1 LSQAA
6 LTGRAGEQNVAGWRR
21 WWPDAA
27 ALGVLALVLGVF
39 FAPVLFQGRSMPEGG
54 GDLAGFLY
62 PLYNYTVDSLRA
74 GRIPLWNPFLYS
86 GSPFLADIQ
95 TATFYPL
102 TLAQVLLPGAV
113 DYRRL
118 EMLSIFHF
126 WLAGALMYAL
136 LRVWFRPALS
146 RWAALPGAVA
156 FALSDLFFT
165 HFGNLNLIAS
175 AAWLPLILLGAR
187 LGGGPGILIGA
198 TALALS
204 ALAGH
209 TQPVLHS
216 LLALAL
222 YGVFALAVAAWAA
235 WRKRGAEGL
244 VDWGLPDAPTTPGQS
259 ARLTLVTLLGI
270 TALGL
275 GLAALT
281 LAPAYELTG
290 LTRRASFT
298 YADAA
303 LYSLPVQGVIGLVAP
318 HLHGRGPAGFWADWP
333 RVEVGYVGVLTLLL
347 AAVGLTRGRRA
358 TFWALLGA
366 LGLLLAL
373 GPATPLHEWFYRFVP
388 GMAQLRAPA
397 RLILLVDIGLAALA
411 ALGLDTLLRAPRR
424 VHAWLAAAVAVALG
438 LWLLVAWQ
446 GLPALGRP
454 TLAQLATAQR
464 GLWQAALL
472 LGASVA
478 LIALAAWGRLRGA
491 WLGGLAVALLAVD
504 LLAQGYGVDVG
515 TADPTANY
523 AHPAAIEFLKSD
535 ASQYRIEVRS
545 ESWGAWPPNLSL
557 LRGIEDVGGI
567 YNPLQVADYQL
578 YFESL
583 TDRATRLY
591 DFLNAKYV
599 IGPKD
604 FALPWDRFA
613 PVFDA
618 DPEVNIY
625 LNRAALPRAQV
636 VYRSRVI
643 PDSAGQ
649 FAALRAPGFD
659 PAQEVILGGGEA
671 LAGPNAGNGVT
682 FADYQP
688 ERIIVDVDAAADGYV
703 VFSEVA
709 YPGWQAM
716 VDGVPV
722 PIERANFA
730 FRAVRVPPGTH
741 RVELVFEPTTW
752 RLGLA
757 ISLASVAALLGVA
770 WWAWRA
776 HRQRRM
782 MTVASISSVVSAR
795 DTKAQRRERRAL
807 SLGCVSVWSWCPWR
821 CIRAEQLPYRVAAI
835 LLLSLVAACA
845 PTPPPTPTATS
856 PAPTTPPTAAPPTAT
871 PSATPALT
879 AQVFLPVLP
888 AAPTAARTPTPA
900 PTLDPRAPR
909 PLPTAISLGRDCAG
923 LIVARDGGFWRDGR
937 PWTFVGTNL
946 SYLSKL
952 PLDAIDEAFAALA
965 ADGVTVVRT
974 WILPGHDLDH
984 LDSALALGRKHGLR
998 FVVTF
1003 DDFWHIDRGQ
1013 PLFGE
1018 AYRQTY
1024 EAHLQRVVSRLKD
1037 RPEVFM
1043 WQLMNEPS
1051 CGPEGMSAECRA
1063 RMVAW
1068 AEAGA
1073 KLVRSQDSCRPLAV
1087 GLLGIWVPDAVQEE
1101 HFARMAHIPGVDT
1114 MTLHRAAGGDFDD
1127 LLKRHMGVVLEKAMP
1142 LVWGE
1147 IYEKAYDG
1155 GCQELPDDAVRR
1167 RARTIRRDLAR
1178 SFDAGVDG
1186 YLLWQYA
1193 YGQLRVN
1200 GKLEYFCG
1208 EYDYERDDPVW
1219 VVLRAFDLPTPR

>member
-1 LSQAA
+1 MNQVAA
-6 LTGRAGEQNVAGWRR
+6 VTRVGEQGAAGWRR
-21 WWPDAA
+21 WLPDAA
-27 ALGVLALVLGVF
+27 ALGVLALVIGVF
-39 FAPVLFQGRSMPEGG
+39 FAPVLFQGRFMPEGG

-62 PLYNYTVDSLRA
+62 PLYNHTVDSLRA

-95 TATFYPL
+95 TAVLYPL
-102 TLAQVLLPGAV
+102 TLLQAVLPGPV

-118 EMLSIFHF
+118 EILSIFHF
-126 WLAGALMYAL
+126 WLAGALTYAL

-146 RWAALPGAVA
+146 RWAALLGALA
-156 FALSDLFFT
+156 FPLSDLFFT

-187 LGGGPGILIGA
+187 LGGVPGVVIGGG
-198 TALALS
+198 ALALS

-209 TQPVLHS
+209 TQPLMHS
-216 LLALAL
+216 LLALAV
-222 YGVFALAVAAWAA
+222 YGAFSLAVAAWAA
-235 WRKRGAEGL
+235 WRKRDPADLAG
-244 VDWGLPDAPTTPGQS
+244 WGLPGAPTTPGQA
-259 ARLTLVTLLGI
+259 ARVTLATLLGI

-281 LAPAYELTG
+281 VLPAYELTG

-303 LYSLPVQGVIGLVAP
+303 LYSLPVEGVVGMVAP
-318 HLHGRGPAGFWADWP
+318 HLHGRGPGGFWADWP

-358 TFWALLGA
+358 VFWAALAL

-373 GPATPLHEWFYRFVP
+373 GPATPVHEWFYRYVP

-397 RLILLVDIGLAALA
+397 RLILLVDMGLASLA

-424 VHAWLAAAVAVALG
+424 VYAWLATGVALA
-438 LWLLVAWQ
+438 LVVWLLIAWQ
-446 GLPALGRP
+446 ALPALGRP
-454 TLAQLATAQR
+454 NATQLAAAQR
-464 GLWQAALL
+464 ALGQAVLL
-472 LGASVA
+472 LGAGVA
-478 LIALAAWGRLRGA
+478 LVALAVWGRLRGA
-491 WLGGLAVALLAVD
+491 WLGGLAVLLLAAD
-504 LLAQGYGVDVG
+504 LVMQGYGVDVG

-523 AHPAAIEFLKSD
+523 DHPAAVDFLKRD
-535 ASQYRIEVRS
+535 ASQYRIEVRP
-545 ESWGAWPPNLSL
+545 ESWGAWAPNLSL

-583 TDRATRLY
+583 TDRASHLY

-618 DPEVNIY
+618 DPQVNIY
-625 LNRAALPRAQV
+625 LNKAALPRAQV
-636 VYRSRVI
+636 VYRSQVI
-643 PDSAGQ
+643 ADSAAQ
-649 FAALRAPGFD
+649 FAALHAAGFD
-659 PAQEVILGGGEA
+659 PTREVILGGGDA
-671 LAGPNAGNGVT
+671 LAGSSDGGAVT

-688 ERIIVDVDAAADGYV
+688 ERIVVDVEAAADGYV
-703 VFSEVA
+703 VFSEVT
-709 YPGWQAM
+709 YPGWRAT
-716 VDGVPV
+716 VDGAPA

-730 FRAVRVPPGTH
+730 FRAVRVATGTH
-741 RVELVFEPTTW
+741 RVELLFEPTTW
-752 RLGLA
+752 RLGLGISA
-757 ISLASVAALLGVA
+757 VSLLALIGAVWWGWRARRGDTAKSIAPVSLAEGRHGAADRSVTRLCGQPAG
-770 WWAWRA
+770 
-776 HRQRRM
+776 
-782 MTVASISSVVSAR
+782 
-795 DTKAQRRERRAL
+795 AL
-807 SLGCVSVWSWCPWR
+807 STRPGRFGPGR
-821 CIRAEQLPYRVAAI
+821 P
-835 LLLSLVAACA
+835 LLLLLPLLLAACA
-845 PTPPPTPTATS
+845 PPSLPPPSPPLTPTA
-856 PAPTTPPTAAPPTAT
+856 AATAAPTAIPPTVT
-871 PSATPALT
+871 PSPTLAVT
-879 AQVFLPVLP
+879 AQVFLPALP
-888 AAPTAARTPTPA
+888 AAPTAAPSLTPA
-900 PTLDPRAPR
+900 PTRDPHLPR
-909 PLPTAISLGRDCAG
+909 PLPTAIGLGPDCAG
-923 LIVARDGGFWRDGR
+923 LIVAREGQFWRDGQ

-952 PLDAIDEAFAALA
+952 PLDAIDEAFAHLA
-965 ADGVTVVRT
+965 ANGVTVVRT
-974 WILPGHDLDH
+974 WMLPGHDLDH
-984 LDSALALGRKHGLR
+984 LDKALALGRKYNLR

-1003 DDFWHIDRGQ
+1003 DDFWHIDRRQ
-1013 PLFGE
+1013 PLFDD
-1018 AYRQTY
+1018 AYRQAY
-1024 EAHLQRVVSRLKD
+1024 EAHAQRVLSRFRD

-1073 KLVRSQDSCRPLAV
+1073 RLVRSQDTCRPLAV
-1087 GLLGIWVPDAVQEE
+1087 GLLGIWVPDAVQEA
-1101 HFARMAHIPGVDT
+1101 HFERMAHIPGVDT
-1114 MTLHRAAGGDFDD
+1114 MTLHRAAGGDFED
-1127 LLKRHMGVVLEKAMP
+1127 LLRRHMGAALDGKMP

-1155 GCQELPDDAVRR
+1155 GCQELPNNAVRR
-1167 RARTIRRDLAR
+1167 RARTVRRDLER

-1200 GKLEYFCG
+1200 GALEYFCG
-1208 EYDYERDDPVW
+1208 EYDYESDDPVW
-1219 VVLRAFDLPTPR
+1219 AVLHDFDLPTPR

>member
-1 LSQAA
+1 MSQAA
-6 LTGRAGEQNVAGWRR
+6 AKAGEQSAIGWRR
-21 WWPDAA
+21 WLPDAA
-27 ALGVLALVLGVF
+27 ALGVLALVIGAF
-39 FAPVLFQGRSMPEGG
+39 FAPILFQGRYMPEGG

-95 TATFYPL
+95 TAVFYPL
-102 TLAQVLLPGAV
+102 TLLQALLPGAV
-113 DYRRL
+113 EYRRL
-118 EMLSIFHF
+118 ELLSVFHF

-146 RWAALPGAVA
+146 RWAALLGAVA
-156 FALSDLFFT
+156 FGLSDLFFT

-187 LGGGPGILIGA
+187 LGGGPGIVIGA
-198 TALALS
+198 GALALS

-209 TQPVLHS
+209 TQPLLHS
-216 LLALAL
+216 LLALTL
-222 YGVFALAVAAWAA
+222 YGAFALAVAAWAA
-235 WRKRGAEGL
+235 WRKRGAEDLAG
-244 VDWGLPDAPTTPGQS
+244 WGLPDAPMISGQS
-259 ARLTLVTLLGI
+259 VRVTLVTLLGI
-270 TALGL
+270 IVLGL

-281 LAPAYELTG
+281 VLPAYELTG
-290 LTRRASFT
+290 LTRRASFS

-318 HLHGRGPAGFWADWP
+318 HLHGRGPGGFWADWP

-358 TFWALLGA
+358 AFWVLLAG

-397 RLILLVDIGLAALA
+397 RLILLVDMGLAALA

-424 VHAWLAAAVAVALG
+424 VHAWLAAGVAVILVV
-438 LWLLVAWQ
+438 WLFVAWQ
-446 GLPALGRP
+446 GLPRIGRP
-454 TLAQLATAQR
+454 NAVQLAAAQQA
-464 GLWQAALL
+464 LWQAALL
-472 LGASVA
+472 LGTGVA
-478 LIALAAWGRLRGA
+478 LIALAVWGRLRGA
-491 WLGGLAVALLAVD
+491 WLGGLAVLLLALD
-504 LLAQGYGVDVG
+504 LVIQGYGVDVG

-523 AHPAAIEFLKSD
+523 DHPAALAFLKGD
-535 ASQYRIEVRS
+535 TSQYRIEVRP
-545 ESWGAWPPNLSL
+545 ESWGAWSPNLSL
-557 LRGIEDVGGI
+557 LRGLEDVGGI

-591 DFLNAKYV
+591 DFLNARYI

-604 FALPWDRFA
+604 FALPWDKFA

-618 DPEVNIY
+618 DPQVNIY

-649 FAALRAPGFD
+649 FAALHAPGFD
-659 PAQEVILGGGEA
+659 PVREVILSSGDTLTGPSD
-671 LAGPNAGNGVT
+671 AGGVT

-688 ERIIVDVDAAADGYV
+688 ERVAVDVDAAADGYV
-703 VFSEVA
+703 VFAEVA
-709 YPGWQAM
+709 YPGWRAT
-716 VDGVPV
+716 VDGTPA

-730 FRAVRVPPGTH
+730 FRAVRVPPGEH
-741 RVELVFEPTTW
+741 RVELVFEPATW

-757 ISLASVAALLGVA
+757 ISLASLVALLGVA

-776 HRQRRM
+776 HRVT
-782 MTVASISSVVSAR
+782 TVEGIASLHI
-795 DTKAQRRERRAL
+795 
-807 SLGCVSVWSWCPWR
+807 
-821 CIRAEQLPYRVAAI
+821 PYCVAAS
-835 LLLSLVAACA
+835 LLLSLLAACA
-845 PTPPPTPTATS
+845 PPPPPI
-856 PAPTTPPTAAPPTAT
+856 PTAT
-871 PSATPALT
+871 PPAVSTVLPTTAPSPVTPAPTPAVT
-879 AQVFLPVLP
+879 AQVFLPALP
-888 AAPTAARTPTPA
+888 AAPTAAPTRAPA
-900 PTLDPRAPR
+900 PTVDPRLPK

-923 LIVARDGGFWRDGR
+923 LVTARDGEFWRDGQ

-952 PLDAIDEAFAALA
+952 PLEAIDEAFADLA

-984 LDSALALGRKHGLR
+984 LDQALALGRKYNLR

-1003 DDFWHIDRGQ
+1003 DDFWHIDRRQ
-1013 PLFGE
+1013 DLFGDT
-1018 AYRQTY
+1018 YRQAY
-1024 EAHLQRVVSRLKD
+1024 EAHVRRVVSRLKD

-1073 KLVRSQDSCRPLAV
+1073 KLVRSQDTCRPLAV
-1087 GLLGIWVPDAVQEE
+1087 GLQGIWVPDAVQEG
-1101 HFARMAHIPGVDT
+1101 HFARMARIPGVDT
-1114 MTLHRAAGGDFDD
+1114 MTLHRAAGNDFDD
-1127 LLKRHMGVVLEKAMP
+1127 LLKRHMGVVLDGKMP

-1155 GCQELPDDAVRR
+1155 GCQELPNDAVRK
-1167 RARTIRRDLAR
+1167 RARTIRRDLGR
-1178 SFDAGVDG
+1178 SFDEGVDG

-1219 VVLRAFDLPTPR
+1219 GVLRDFDLPTPR